1 MLVQFCTSITNS
13 DMDYK
18 ILTLIKKRDNVVA
31 EIEYSCCGVMK
42 YGYSR
47 DLSAEE
53 LTEAVEADAQ
63 GHLAD
68 EALWKMNAERDAKEK
83 ADSEKVELAKK
94 ELGVE

>member
-1 MLVQFCTSITNS
+1 
-13 DMDYK
+13 MDYK

-31 EIEYSCCGVMK
+31 AIAYECCGVMK

-53 LTEAVEADAQ
+53 LAEAVEADAQ

-68 EALWKMNAERDAKEK
+68 EALWAANAERDAKEK
-83 ADSEKVELAKK
+83 ADSKKVELAK
-94 ELGVE
+94 ESLGVE